1 MKRTLVLL
9 LSLLLLAGC
18 APQEEPPV
26 SSPATSAEE
35 DVSPTAKTLEDFLA
49 GLEAE
54 GMTVRDLVPYEEDYL
69 VVAEGSPTSGA
80 FFWYYSKTSLAAP
93 IYWCYNDILRY
104 DILSSGSIRIL
115 AGENN
120 FFNGWKDFPT
130 YYEAQAHLD
139 LSGGEISDP
148 IYAGGTASPLTYYAP
163 IAEAHSVGRLRK
175 EAIVDAAVIP
185 SGVEVVFGP
194 QEAAIADFV
203 SAASS
208 EALTDIACEGTTMTL
223 TFRST
228 ALTSGEAPAYDDPQQ
243 QTYHAEYVE
252 HYGFPTAF
260 PAGELEGAS
269 LFIRSASIQE
279 VGEDTVLTLELTEQA
294 QYYTVETGQLLRDE
308 SRPYLRLTFRDE
320 IPWWY

>member
-104 DILSSGSIRIL
+104 DILSSGSICRMLTIAVPL
-115 AGENN
+115 AV
-120 FFNGWKDFPT
+120 
-130 YYEAQAHLD
+130 LD
-139 LSGGEISDP
+139 ASGIS
-148 IYAGGTASPLTYYAP
+148 
-163 IAEAHSVGRLRK
+163 
-175 EAIVDAAVIP
+175 
-185 SGVEVVFGP
+185 
-194 QEAAIADFV
+194 
-203 SAASS
+203 
-208 EALTDIACEGTTMTL
+208 
-223 TFRST
+223 
-228 ALTSGEAPAYDDPQQ
+228 
-243 QTYHAEYVE
+243 
-252 HYGFPTAF
+252 
-260 PAGELEGAS
+260 
-269 LFIRSASIQE
+269 
-279 VGEDTVLTLELTEQA
+279 
-294 QYYTVETGQLLRDE
+294 
-308 SRPYLRLTFRDE
+308 
-320 IPWWY
+320 